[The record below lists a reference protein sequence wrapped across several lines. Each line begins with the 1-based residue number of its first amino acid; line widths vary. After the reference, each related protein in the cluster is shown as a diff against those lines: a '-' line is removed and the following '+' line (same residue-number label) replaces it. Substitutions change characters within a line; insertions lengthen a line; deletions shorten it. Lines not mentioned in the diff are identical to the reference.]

1 VRRKR
6 KDTIENEL
14 KKETNGKNDK
24 SSISAGT
31 VDEMLDPN
39 QVSIESSTRPR
50 EQDLKW
56 AKQTLTN
63 IEKAKA
69 TTLFVPEEVDLV
81 AESEIQESGVG
92 QDGIQK
98 DSVITAETSF
108 IDSTAVEVE
117 TSVIDTPEVE
127 VERAVADTSAV
138 EDQISK
144 EGIDLELMEE
154 NKVVD
159 SDDLI
164 LDSRKKDTSD
174 DEVNA
179 KDTIDTDSTIQD
191 TKGDTLI
198 QEEDKGKEEKVS
210 NVSGIISL
218 PKGEKWAVSSP
229 DVDLSGKWKIIV
241 SDEFKKDYDLYLTN
255 LGQPS
260 LVRSIAVSI
269 VDMTTEEVIQSDN
282 GRALSIKGKNLRGVW
297 DRTLLASGSDL
308 DVEHREND
316 VHMKIPL
323 VTADKENVE
332 AEAWWENNGTVHRSW
347 LRGIKKYGGGDFE
360 SRRYLIDGGKKLVC
374 ESEFHPQARDKE
386 NAVITWIFERIE

>member
-1 VRRKR
+1 MRRKR

>member
-92 QDGIQK
+92 QEGMQK